1 MYETVLTTESHWSHD
16 NFLIIQLSPEK
27 EKITVMVNL
36 VLHMLHMEAEEN
48 YTPPEFLDT
57 DKNVNITQGG

>member
-36 VLHMLHMEAEEN
+36 VLHMLHTEAEEN